1 MISEKRMMKNCEKC
15 RIRKLQEKYMGRI
28 FDYHNCPYVC
38 LTNKVDNRN
47 LPIGRKERM
56 WV

>member
-38 LTNKVDNRN
+38 LANKVDNRN